1 MCMVKITNCGKTL
14 IFLRLLS
21 ETLDLDLWMCVESY
35 VLCAFVGR
43 DMCRVLASV
52 WRDVWC
58 ACAVV
63 SFFCPVHS
71 YISRTMETTSLG
83 MLPCSSAE
91 PEETSLQ
98 FPSPPHH
105 TFLIALNNA
114 NYSLSPWVLL

>member
-1 MCMVKITNCGKTL
+1 MCCVH
-14 IFLRLLS
+14 
-21 ETLDLDLWMCVESY
+21 LWAEICVVCY
-35 VLCAFVGR
+35 I
-43 DMCRVLASV
+43 ASV
-52 WRDVWC
+52 WREVWC

-114 NYSLSPWVLL
+114 NYSLSHGYYCEQIQNVSINENTFGSAP